1 VKVVSN
7 ASPLINLAA
16 IEQLDLLRRLY
27 GRITVPKAVWTEVV
41 RQGAG
46 KIGSR
51 AVRMATWIRVK
62 DVRNRALLELLLQD
76 LDLGE
81 AEAILLAREL
91 RAHLLLMDESRARR
105 SAKRLGLT
113 VTGLVGVLIEA
124 SAKGLVADLAAT
136 LRTLRDH
143 AGFWVAD
150 EVVEEALRLQ
160 SRRVR

>member
-1 VKVVSN
+1 
-7 ASPLINLAA
+7 
-16 IEQLDLLRRLY
+16 
-27 GRITVPKAVWTEVV
+27 
-41 RQGAG
+41 
-46 KIGSR
+46 
-51 AVRMATWIRVK
+51 VK